1 MCAGE
6 WKRHNQKTLF
16 RDYTVADWTDS
27 LQHTKKWID
36 VNQKIRSK
44 RIVTGKRKRTPEVN
58 PPTPTAASASAAIPP
73 PSDLPAFA
81 SDSNDNDTLPEL
93 GDMLRDCQQMQRALT
108 RLIKNIQK
116 YIDATSE

>member
-36 VNQKIRSK
+36 ANQKIRSK
-44 RIVTGKRKRTPEVN
+44 RIVTGKRKRTPEV
-58 PPTPTAASASAAIPP
+58 PTPTTAASASAAIPP
-73 PSDLPAFA
+73 PSDLPASA

-108 RLIKNIQK
+108 RLINNIQK
-116 YIDATSE
+116 YIAATSD

>member
-36 VNQKIRSK
+36 VNQKIQSK
-44 RIVTGKRKRTPEVN
+44 RIVTGKRKRTPEV
-58 PPTPTAASASAAIPP
+58 IPP
-73 PSDLPAFA
+73 FLLILA
-81 SDSNDNDTLPEL
+81 
-93 GDMLRDCQQMQRALT
+93 
-108 RLIKNIQK
+108 RLECCVIYTTK
-116 YIDATSE
+116 